1 MSPHDTALEQ
11 NEYRIVLAQ
20 SRSNA
25 IWAKRNDNTPS
36 LPRISIPRWT
46 RQVEELQRAVEE
58 TWHLNAIVLDVLTG
72 GDDVCPCAVVQILS
86 QELPDGLVAVSMDEL
101 REGEFQGR
109 DRAMI
114 EAIVAGDTRIS
125 GPLSCLDWV
134 EEAMEWMRTEI
145 GHDVN
150 FTGALRQY
158 NAGGGFAL
166 IRFGTRNGPAYW
178 LKATGDPNRHE
189 FHITEKLAELC
200 PEFMPRRVAARAD
213 WNAWLME
220 DAGCPLDSWTLTAL
234 EQAVYSMAMLQQR
247 TIGRSNAF
255 LAAGAFDQRLW
266 VLRAHLAELFEYLD
280 EAMAKQTSTRVQPIE
295 KRRLWEMAR
304 ILEDACFRMEALGI
318 PDTIVH
324 NDINSGNILF
334 NGSHCV
340 FTDWCEAGVGNSFL
354 TFQHLC
360 LLQPGGGEEDW
371 NPRLRKI
378 YAQCWLDRLSPHQI
392 GRALMLA
399 PLLAVLSYLYGRG
412 AWLRS
417 SQRNEPHVESYA
429 RALARHMDRAA
440 QSPQL
445 REALCH

>member
-1 MSPHDTALEQ
+1 
-11 NEYRIVLAQ
+11 
-20 SRSNA
+20 
-25 IWAKRNDNTPS
+25 
-36 LPRISIPRWT
+36 
-46 RQVEELQRAVEE
+46 
-58 TWHLNAIVLDVLTG
+58 
-72 GDDVCPCAVVQILS
+72 
-86 QELPDGLVAVSMDEL
+86 
-101 REGEFQGR
+101 
-109 DRAMI
+109 
-114 EAIVAGDTRIS
+114 
-125 GPLSCLDWV
+125 
-134 EEAMEWMRTEI
+134 MEWMRREV
-145 GHDVN
+145 GHEVD
-150 FTGALRQY
+150 FTGEQRQY

-166 IRFGTRNGPAYW
+166 IRFDTRKGPAYW

-200 PEFMPRRVAARAD
+200 PEFMPQRIAARAD

-220 DAGCPLDSWTLTAL
+220 DAGCPLDLWTLTAL

-255 LAAGAFDQRLW
+255 LAAGAFDQRLC

-280 EAMAKQTSTRVQPIE
+280 EAMARQTSTKVQPIE

-304 ILEDACFRMEALGI
+304 ILQDACFRMEALGI

-334 NGSHCV
+334 NGRHCV
-340 FTDWCEAGVGNSFL
+340 FTDWCETAVGNPFL

-360 LLQPGGGEEDW
+360 LLQPDDGEGDW
-371 NPRLRKI
+371 IPRLRKS

-392 GRALMLA
+392 DLALMLA
-399 PLLAVLSYLYGRG
+399 RLLAVLSHLYGRG

-417 SQRNEPHVESYA
+417 SQRNERRVESYA

-440 QSPQL
+440 QDPQL
-445 REALCH
+445 LEALCY